1 MKGTDPQGITGPK
14 IPLPD
19 VVTVFE
25 PKEEAAIPGGDPVC
39 VERSRDSSDLAAP
52 SSASPPSS
60 ACRLRSS
67 LGASAR
73 LARPA
78 DLLRP
83 VEPAH

>member
-39 VERSRDSSDLAAP
+39 VDRGRE
-52 SSASPPSS
+52 
-60 ACRLRSS
+60 
-67 LGASAR
+67 LG
-73 LARPA
+73 
-78 DLLRP
+78 
-83 VEPAH
+83 